1 MACEFIYWVLF
12 LNKANALIKNVHV
25 FFLHLHYHCTEML
38 KCDSD
43 LQEEELQSLTYDDL
57 LSFSFQVAKGM
68 EFLSAKN
75 VSSTFGS

>member
-1 MACEFIYWVLF
+1 MQ
-12 LNKANALIKNVHV
+12 NAHV
-25 FFLHLHYHCTEML
+25 FFLNLHYRCTEML

-75 VSSTFGS
+75 VS

>member
-1 MACEFIYWVLF
+1 
-12 LNKANALIKNVHV
+12 
-25 FFLHLHYHCTEML
+25 ML

-75 VSSTFGS
+75 VS